1 LELTAGPS
9 QRCPNSIQIPSQNL
23 PVCPSIPE
31 EFSTL
36 SDNMWGF
43 CIWLVDCGRIIWIDR
58 GGGRREN
65 MGKNQAREGAMET
78 KRERA
83 FENIGNLLILQ

>member
-1 LELTAGPS
+1 
-9 QRCPNSIQIPSQNL
+9 
-23 PVCPSIPE
+23 
-31 EFSTL
+31 
-36 SDNMWGF
+36 MWGF

-65 MGKNQAREGAMET
+65 MGKNQAREGGMET

-83 FENIGNLLILQ
+83 FENIGNLLILL